1 MAVIGLYSAATGM
14 KAMDTQLDV
23 IANNLANSNTTAF
36 KEQRVN
42 FEDLFY
48 EERRQ
53 PGALNTLG
61 ESTSSGLFV
70 GLGTRVSNTQLN
82 MGTGAM
88 LETGNPL
95 DVAIS
100 GRGFF
105 KVTTYDGVGGGEAY
119 ARAGNFATNS
129 EGSLVLGTAD
139 GPLVE
144 PEITFPDGTDFSTV
158 TMTSDGQ
165 ISAMVDGS
173 NTTIGQLQL
182 YRFPN
187 PYGLRLEGGNLYTE
201 TEASG
206 SPTQGNP
213 TDAGYGSVTNRYL
226 EGSNVDPVREL
237 VNMIRTQ
244 RSFELNSQTIK
255 AVDSNMQVVSRL
267 RS

>member
-36 KEQRVN
+36 KGQRVN

-61 ESTSSGLFV
+61 ETTSSGLFV

-82 MGTGAM
+82 MRTGAM
-88 LETGNPL
+88 LDTGNPL

-100 GRGFF
+100 GQGFF
-105 KVTTYDGVGGGEAY
+105 KVATYDGIGNGEAY
-119 ARAGNFATNS
+119 ARAGSLATNS

-139 GPLVE
+139 GPLLD
-144 PEITFPDGTDFSTV
+144 PEITFPEGTDFDSITI
-158 TMTSDGQ
+158 TADGQ
-165 ISAMVDGS
+165 ITAMVDGD
-173 NTTIGQLQL
+173 NTDIGQLQL

-187 PYGLRLEGGNLYTE
+187 PYGLRLEGSNLYTE

-206 SPTQGNP
+206 SASQGNP
-213 TDAGYGSVTNRYL
+213 TDAGFGSIVQGYL